1 MCSQLWEVR
10 CTWMKCWRY
19 AFTLVFFRFSK
30 SPLEKCSALSWDMES
45 RVFFLCQYTE
55 LDEYPAMEM
64 VTVYSV
70 LGATVDWHFILV
82 SSCPVRSSHPL
93 FLHLRLAT
101 FYLTYWSAMVSGS
114 GCCLGDFCLK
124 KPSEILSAL
133 FVAFMM
139 YFVRPISGL
148 HVFRM
153 RNHSEGTDYRNILG
167 LPQHLTAGR
176 MALWPVL
183 LFMFSAGD
191 LAGLLHWLNICI
203 LCTCFRK
210 RTQVFQETGYKAV
223 RDEKCLRTQM

>member
-1 MCSQLWEVR
+1 
-10 CTWMKCWRY
+10 
-19 AFTLVFFRFSK
+19 
-30 SPLEKCSALSWDMES
+30 
-45 RVFFLCQYTE
+45 
-55 LDEYPAMEM
+55 M
-64 VTVYSV
+64 VTIYSV
-70 LGATVDWHFILV
+70 LGATIGWHFILV
-82 SSCPVRSSHPL
+82 RSCPVSSSHPL
-93 FLHLRLAT
+93 FLHLRLET
-101 FYLTYWSAMVSGS
+101 FYLTYWSAVVSGS

-124 KPSEILSAL
+124 KPAETLSVL

-191 LAGLLHWLNICI
+191 LAGLLRGLTFAYYAHAVENTYKYFRRLVIK
-203 LCTCFRK
+203 LCGMKSAFGHKCRSLGCLVFRSK
-210 RTQVFQETGYKAV
+210 LESTPVRQDLGDSFIPCLQLELFGTTQGLASSIINLQSPLLPVQE
-223 RDEKCLRTQM
+223 